1 MARRL
6 GTTKQLTMT
15 HAQFT
20 ILVVDDDSM
29 TRKVIVDLLRDEGFT
44 TEEANSYQT
53 ALKTYIPGKFDIA
66 ILDNQLEDGTGVE
79 LCCKIKETDPEVTV
93 FLFAGA
99 SEEVRLAALECG
111 ASEVLQKPYDLSK
124 LAYLV
129 KRVARRGKTGEIT

>member
-1 MARRL
+1 
-6 GTTKQLTMT
+6 MT

-44 TEEANSYQT
+44 TEEADGYQA
-53 ALKTYIPGKFDIA
+53 ALKMYVPGKFAIA
-66 ILDNQLEDGTGVE
+66 ILDNQLEDGTGIE
-79 LCCKIKETDPEVTV
+79 LCRKIKETDPEVTV

-99 SEEVRLAALECG
+99 SEEVRLEALECG

-129 KRVARRGKTGEIT
+129 KRVARRGKTGEI